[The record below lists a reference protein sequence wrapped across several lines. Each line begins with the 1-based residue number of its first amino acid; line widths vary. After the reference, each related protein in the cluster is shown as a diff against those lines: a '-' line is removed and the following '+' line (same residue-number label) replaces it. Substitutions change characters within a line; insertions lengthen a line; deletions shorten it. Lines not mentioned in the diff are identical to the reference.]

1 MIFISRKID
10 RFQTDLSKH
19 INRLSIGRYRNDP
32 GRWSGSLVRRTVC
45 GDLSANNVVSCK
57 LVPKRLY
64 KVNGGSNKGVEFPA
78 EPTARSF
85 DEAEI
90 HAVKRPLRRI
100 ITSLVN
106 LSREKKAVAVP
117 ISPSS
122 PPLSAAIVPHRCCVR
137 SWLSIYLHPI
147 EDPFLSFHSFDHW
160 RNSTRIPNRDEV
172 ETNFDQS
179 SPFFA
184 ILSENFEE
192 KDRFSRCII
201 KIFFLH

>member
-1 MIFISRKID
+1 M
-10 RFQTDLSKH
+10 
-19 INRLSIGRYRNDP
+19 
-32 GRWSGSLVRRTVC
+32 RRTVC

-137 SWLSIYLHPI
+137 SWLSIYLHPTI

-160 RNSTRIPNRDEV
+160 RNSTRIPLPNRDEV

-179 SPFFA
+179 SPFFG
-184 ILSENFEE
+184 ILSENLGEG
-192 KDRFSRCII
+192 S
-201 KIFFLH
+201 FFKMYY